1 MRAGTR
7 TVWSVVV
14 NATGAGFGEEHI
26 RAAFDR
32 GDFQLAATTLL
43 RAYGGEIFGF
53 IVGRL
58 KDTDFAS
65 EVFADFAEDLWRGLH
80 DFRWN
85 CSARGWAYTLARHAT
100 SRGIRQRRR
109 RAARS
114 IPLSRVGPI
123 SELAQLVCTQT
134 TRSLGTRERSRV
146 AALREQLSIYEQT
159 LLTLRVN
166 RELPWVEIARVLAGG
181 PLESVVALSPEQ
193 LHTEAARHRK
203 RFQKAKEKL
212 RKLATEAGLLSD

>member
-1 MRAGTR
+1 MK
-7 TVWSVVV
+7 
-14 NATGAGFGEEHI
+14 ATGAGFSEEQI

-32 GDFQLAATTLL
+32 GDLQLAATSLL
-43 RAYGGEIFGF
+43 QAYGGEIFAF
-53 IVGRL
+53 IVARL

-80 DFRWN
+80 GFRWN

-109 RAARS
+109 RASLS

-123 SELAQLVCTQT
+123 SELAQRVCTQT
-134 TRSLGTRERSRV
+134 TRSLATRERSRV

-159 LLTLRVN
+159 LRVN
-166 RELPWVEIARVLAGG
+166 RELPWVEIARILAGG
-181 PLESVVALSPEQ
+181 PLEAVVALSPEQ

-212 RKLATEAGLLSD
+212 RKLAVEAGLLSD